1 MVCRRVDCEAYG
13 VPPKTGPVG
22 AEGVIEMAA
31 DGVVD
36 DDDAVLS

>member
-1 MVCRRVDCEAYG
+1 MVCRRVDWEAYG